1 MFSQLYTY
9 ITAAIFVF
17 VINTYSFSQLKEEN
31 IDYNHVNTVKEY
43 KNLGKLNHGFD
54 KDKTYR
60 FEQTFKM
67 GLSNLNGYPLSFY
80 SYTNGFSF
88 QLIEGLIGDA
98 NLHGTYI
105 PFSYSSTSI
114 PSKFYLSFDSGL
126 KYYPMNNGVFNV
138 EARTYH
144 GPFGSGQTLDIDIL
158 GFTIKRLY
166 QSKKPGRFLKDPSFS
181 DY

>member
-1 MFSQLYTY
+1 MFSQPYRY
-9 ITAAIFVF
+9 ITTAILVF
-17 VINTYSFSQLKEEN
+17 VINTPSFPQSKQGN
-31 IDYNHVNTVKEY
+31 IDYKHVNMVKKY
-43 KNLGKLNHGFD
+43 KNLGKLNHSFD
-54 KDKTYR
+54 ENKAYG
-60 FEQTFKM
+60 FEQSLKM

-98 NLHGTYI
+98 KLHGTYI
-105 PFSYSSTSI
+105 PLSYSSTSI

-126 KYYPMNNGVFNV
+126 KYYPMNNGAFNL

-166 QSKKPGRFLKDPSFS
+166 QSKKPDRFLKDPSFS

>member
-9 ITAAIFVF
+9 TTVAIFVF
-17 VINTYSFSQLKEEN
+17 VINSFSFSQLREEN
-31 IDYNHVNTVKEY
+31 IDYNPVNMVKEY

-54 KDKTYR
+54 EEKKFR
-60 FEQTFKM
+60 FEQSFKM

-88 QLIEGLIGDA
+88 QLIKGLIGDTKF
-98 NLHGTYI
+98 HGTYI
-105 PFSYSSTSI
+105 PFSYSSTST

-126 KYYPMNNGVFNV
+126 KYYPMNNGAFNL

-166 QSKKPGRFLKDPSFS
+166 QSKKPDRFLKDPSFS